1 MKKMTIAATLACV
14 LSAPLMAQDGEP
26 RGPREG
32 AKDAF
37 QQLDLN
43 ANGVVT
49 HNELMQEARKHF
61 AEFDLDGNGTILLS
75 ELPDKMPLPPRAERR
90 LAKMQDKAQSRDQSG
105 QRSETRRGP
114 RMSPEDRAEKMRP
127 TRLKFMAKM
136 DKNGDEQLNLEE
148 FSAPII
154 KRFKRAD
161 VNGDGDVTTAELE
174 QSMEQRRHKH
184 RRNMK
189 SDRR

>member
-1 MKKMTIAATLACV
+1 MKRITIAVTLACA
-14 LSAPLMAQDGEP
+14 LSAPLTAQDSEP

-32 AKDAF
+32 AREAF

-43 ANGVVT
+43 GNGVVT
-49 HNELMQEARKHF
+49 HDELMQEARKNF

-90 LAKMQDKAQSRDQSG
+90 LAKMKDKVHSREQSG
-105 QRSETRRGP
+105 KRDEARRGP
-114 RMSPEDRAEKMRP
+114 RISPEDRAEKMRP
-127 TRLKFMAKM
+127 TRLKFMARM
-136 DKNGDEQLNLEE
+136 DKNGDEQLNVEE
-148 FSAPII
+148 FSVPII

-174 QSMEQRRHKH
+174 QTLEQRRHK
-184 RRNMK
+184 RRRDMK
-189 SDRR
+189 KDRR

>member
-1 MKKMTIAATLACV
+1 MKKIAIATTLACV
-14 LSAPLMAQDGEP
+14 LSAPLAAQDGEP

-32 AKDAF
+32 AKEAF

-49 HNELMQEARKHF
+49 HDELMQEARKKF
-61 AEFDLDGNGTILLS
+61 AEFDLDGNGTVLLS
-75 ELPDKMPLPPRAERR
+75 ELPEKMPLPPRAERR
-90 LAKMQDKAQSRDQSG
+90 LAHKKDKAQSREQSG
-105 QRSETRRGP
+105 KGDDTRRGP

-136 DKNGDEQLNLEE
+136 DKNGDEQLSIEE
-148 FSAPII
+148 FSAPLI

-161 VNGDGDVTTAELE
+161 VNGDGVVTTDELE
-174 QSMEQRRHKH
+174 QSLEHRRHKRH
-184 RRNMK
+184 GERK
-189 SDRR
+189 KDRR